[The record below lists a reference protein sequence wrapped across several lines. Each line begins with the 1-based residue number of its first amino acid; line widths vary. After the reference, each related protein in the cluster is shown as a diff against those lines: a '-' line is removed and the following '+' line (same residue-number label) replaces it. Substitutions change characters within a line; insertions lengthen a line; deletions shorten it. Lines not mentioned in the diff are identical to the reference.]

1 MQYYCIHF
9 VNIFQKIFVKN
20 IHPNVV
26 TIINCILSFSIIYY
40 LYYSNFNL
48 TINMKYLIVFLFFL
62 RTFLDALDGTIARMY
77 KKESECGAYL
87 DTYSD
92 IFFFVGLIVIIFN
105 ISQIFS
111 ISLLAILFLYYLNI
125 NTYITSLLHDN
136 TLLIIPMISIITN
149 FSILNYKF
157 QIN

>member
-1 MQYYCIHF
+1 
-9 VNIFQKIFVKN
+9 
-20 IHPNVV
+20 
-26 TIINCILSFSIIYY
+26 
-40 LYYSNFNL
+40 
-48 TINMKYLIVFLFFL
+48 MKYLIVFLFFL